1 MTYFFDLDVK
11 YRKIWRKETDIIAQI
26 FCNVIQA
33 CNFFTRHD
41 TIHDKYTTRH
51 DWQSCIH
58 DWKIHDTIDKR
69 NKTGLSGI
77 KHKYGEIKRKRE
89 WIKPGYAGIKPDMRG
104 LSRIRW
110 D

>member
-1 MTYFFDLDVK
+1 MTALVVEHLYAITSGL
-11 YRKIWRKETDIIAQI
+11 QI
-26 FCNVIQA
+26 LY
-33 CNFFTRHD
+33 
-41 TIHDKYTTRH
+41 TIRYTTRH

-89 WIKPGYAGIKPDMRG
+89 WIKPGYAGIKPG
-104 LSRIRW
+104 
-110 D
+110 